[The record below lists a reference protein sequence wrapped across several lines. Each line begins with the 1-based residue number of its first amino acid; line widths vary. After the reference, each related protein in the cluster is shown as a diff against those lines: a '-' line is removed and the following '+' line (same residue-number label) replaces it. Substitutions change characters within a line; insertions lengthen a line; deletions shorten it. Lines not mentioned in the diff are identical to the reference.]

1 MTTIAVAIL
10 LLCVFGWYLVTRN
23 RGGVSLVA
31 ADVSGGG
38 RRWTLKDPRLN
49 VEAVADHV
57 LSVID
62 AGGHQVMF
70 PHELKPT
77 RRARKPYTADVVQLG
92 AQMAG
97 LQAEVGS
104 KFAGFG
110 ILEYSGGR
118 QFRIEWN
125 EDVAATLARA
135 VGLVR
140 TLRAAR
146 TPPPR
151 THNEAHICQHCPV
164 RESCDQRLS

>member
-1 MTTIAVAIL
+1 
-10 LLCVFGWYLVTRN
+10 
-23 RGGVSLVA
+23 
-31 ADVSGGG
+31 
-38 RRWTLKDPRLN
+38 
-49 VEAVADHV
+49 
-57 LSVID
+57 
-62 AGGHQVMF
+62 MF

-125 EDVAATLARA
+125 EQVATTLERA

-151 THNEAHICQHCPV
+151 THNEVHICQHCPV
-164 RESCDQRLS
+164 RDSCDQRLS